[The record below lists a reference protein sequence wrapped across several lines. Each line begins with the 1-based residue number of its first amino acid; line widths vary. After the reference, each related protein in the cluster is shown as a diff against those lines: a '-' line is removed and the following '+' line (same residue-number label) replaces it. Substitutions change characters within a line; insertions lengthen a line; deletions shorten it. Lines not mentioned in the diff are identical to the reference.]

1 MFKKTV
7 NYIDFENGE
16 EVEKEEVLRFAFT
29 PPSIRLFESA
39 TGKVFFESYNKAFSK
54 LGAIIG
60 GGSVKIGINS
70 SACDS
75 SMFAKSTP
83 PPMIAPSF
91 ENALL

>member
-39 TGKVFFESYNKAFSK
+39 TGEVFFESYNKAF
-54 LGAIIG
+54 
-60 GGSVKIGINS
+60 
-70 SACDS
+70 
-75 SMFAKSTP
+75 
-83 PPMIAPSF
+83 
-91 ENALL
+91 